1 MGFPILVRL
10 HLYIESGPRIIPNP
24 KTCTIQQN
32 MYSRLVPVAQLVRVL
47 TTNPKVSSPH
57 GVRYFLSQN
66 FKCYSRT
73 SICQLKINAVARVW
87 FTFLI
92 STSSTT
98 IYMNLQASKN
108 FVIKL
113 VTIVAGHQLG
123 NIPQR
128 TGSQFNIKTPSYQYR
143 KSHCGDYK
151 NPLHLDVVDR
161 YLRRMGDKTI
171 PDEAPPSLESFYP
184 PWVAGIDLPQS
195 RCCGFF
201 VSFTNK
207 HK

>member
-1 MGFPILVRL
+1 MMWFMAQSLHNWDHKNPLHVDVVDRYLRL
-10 HLYIESGPRIIPNP
+10 
-24 KTCTIQQN
+24 
-32 MYSRLVPVAQLVRVL
+32 M
-47 TTNPKVSSPH
+47 
-57 GVRYFLSQN
+57 
-66 FKCYSRT
+66 
-73 SICQLKINAVARVW
+73 
-87 FTFLI
+87 
-92 STSSTT
+92 
-98 IYMNLQASKN
+98 
-108 FVIKL
+108 
-113 VTIVAGHQLG
+113 
-123 NIPQR
+123 
-128 TGSQFNIKTPSYQYR
+128 
-143 KSHCGDYK
+143 GDYK